1 MGAYCWTEELV
12 FGLTGSWATGPGEAA
27 AGAAAEARVWCAAAS
42 RRHGELAG
50 RWACR
55 LPVRAGVD
63 ASALV
68 AAPPGPLANA
78 FAELVAEPDVLVG
91 IAALVEVV
99 LPGLDAVYAAH
110 LGSASPV
117 SEAPVMEVLVE
128 ARREV
133 GAEIRGGRTV
143 VGTFPRADERV
154 RKVRDSSNGRLS
166 RLAFS
171 LLYAHLDSA
180 ITLSPQPSYARN
192 GRRLLHTSAYAR
204 SGPPAEHLDGRF
216 RRGSWRRNEFERDDE
231 DLVRLYL
238 TDIGQYPL
246 LTKDDEVRLA
256 QAIEGGRAAEAE
268 VAKAPKGLTT
278 AKKRELRRAVMEGE
292 QAQQTFVQSNLRLVV
307 SIAKKYQAS
316 GLPLLDLIQEGNLGL
331 MHAVEK
337 FDWRKGFK
345 FSTYATWWI
354 RQAITRGIAN
364 TGRTIRLPVHAG
376 DTLAR
381 VQKAQARL
389 ELKLGRPAT
398 LAELGIEVEMPEDK
412 LVEAL
417 RFRAEPLSLSEPLR
431 EDGDAELGDVVE
443 DRSAESPFEV
453 AAVSLLPDEIGRLL
467 SPLDE
472 REREILRLR
481 FGLDRGE
488 PRTLEEVGEH
498 FNLTRE
504 RIRQI
509 EARAMSKL
517 RHPSSDTGARD
528 LLTV

>member
-1 MGAYCWTEELV
+1 
-12 FGLTGSWATGPGEAA
+12 
-27 AGAAAEARVWCAAAS
+27 
-42 RRHGELAG
+42 LAK
-50 RWACR
+50 
-55 LPVRAGVD
+55 
-63 ASALV
+63 
-68 AAPPGPLANA
+68 
-78 FAELVAEPDVLVG
+78 
-91 IAALVEVV
+91 
-99 LPGLDAVYAAH
+99 
-110 LGSASPV
+110 
-117 SEAPVMEVLVE
+117 
-128 ARREV
+128 
-133 GAEIRGGRTV
+133 
-143 VGTFPRADERV
+143 ERV
-154 RKVRDSSNGRLS
+154 E
-166 RLAFS
+166 
-171 LLYAHLDSA
+171 LD
-180 ITLSPQPSYARN
+180 
-192 GRRLLHTSAYAR
+192 
-204 SGPPAEHLDGRF
+204 E
-216 RRGSWRRNEFERDDE
+216 E

-256 QAIEGGRAAEAE
+256 QAIEARWGAEE
-268 VAKAPKGLTT
+268 ELRTKSKGMTPT
-278 AKKRELRRAVMEGE
+278 RRRELNRHVREGE
-292 QAQQTFVQSNLRLVV
+292 TAQRTFVQSNLRLVV

-398 LAELGIEVEMPEDK
+398 LVELGIEVELPEDK
-412 LVEAL
+412 LIEAL

-453 AAVSLLPDEIGRLL
+453 AATALLPLEINRLL
-467 SPLDE
+467 APLDE
-472 REREILRLR
+472 REREILKLR

>member
-1 MGAYCWTEELV
+1 MAK
-12 FGLTGSWATGPGEAA
+12 
-27 AGAAAEARVWCAAAS
+27 
-42 RRHGELAG
+42 
-50 RWACR
+50 
-55 LPVRAGVD
+55 
-63 ASALV
+63 
-68 AAPPGPLANA
+68 
-78 FAELVAEPDVLVG
+78 
-91 IAALVEVV
+91 
-99 LPGLDAVYAAH
+99 
-110 LGSASPV
+110 
-117 SEAPVMEVLVE
+117 
-128 ARREV
+128 
-133 GAEIRGGRTV
+133 
-143 VGTFPRADERV
+143 ERV
-154 RKVRDSSNGRLS
+154 
-166 RLAFS
+166 
-171 LLYAHLDSA
+171 
-180 ITLSPQPSYARN
+180 
-192 GRRLLHTSAYAR
+192 
-204 SGPPAEHLDGRF
+204 
-216 RRGSWRRNEFERDDE
+216 ERDEE

-256 QAIEGGRAAEAE
+256 QTIEGGRTAELDLATKIKDLTP
-268 VAKAPKGLTT
+268 AKR
-278 AKKRELRRAVMEGE
+278 RELKRKIQTGE

-389 ELKLGRPAT
+389 ELKFGRPAT
-398 LAELGIEVEMPEDK
+398 LAELGAEVEMPEDK
-412 LVEAL
+412 LIEAL

-443 DRSAESPFEV
+443 DRSAESPFAV
-453 AAVSLLPDEIGRLL
+453 AATSLLPDEINRLL

-517 RHPSSDTGARD
+517 RHPSWDTGARD